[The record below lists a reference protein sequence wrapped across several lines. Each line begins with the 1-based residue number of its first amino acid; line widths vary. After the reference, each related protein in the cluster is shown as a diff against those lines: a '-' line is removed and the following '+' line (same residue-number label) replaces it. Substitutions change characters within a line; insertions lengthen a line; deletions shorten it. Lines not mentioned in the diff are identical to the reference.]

1 MADSVL
7 RASCAVAVFLG
18 ALPCF
23 FYAAFLVLY
32 EFVFGDD
39 SVGLAV
45 GIALAIALLSSLAT
59 TFQFWR
65 YIIKHNVGSRFLWVC
80 LTVALLL
87 AASFVYGI
95 LFA

>member
-1 MADSVL
+1 MADAIL
-7 RASCAVAVFLG
+7 RSSCVVAVFLG
-18 ALPCF
+18 TLPCF
-23 FYAAFLVLY
+23 FYLAFLVLY

-39 SVGLAV
+39 SVVFAVWFGLAV
-45 GIALAIALLSSLAT
+45 AILSSLAT